1 MNLRPF
7 DPIQSRGLTLKQVTP
22 TVSPITVNQ
31 FAQYARIDTPD
42 QAERDLIGDILLA
55 CTEWA
60 ETYTT
65 QPATEL
71 EFIAEW
77 DVAGGELTMPRNPVV
92 SVESLTINGEAVGTF
107 DLYGA
112 NNEILSIPEAG
123 YRTRVEFTAG
133 YATLPASYRIAL
145 LKMALTAYENREDLM
160 ESGTLV
166 PVNAKTFFSTQR
178 RIVI

>member
-7 DPIQSRGLTLKQVTP
+7 EPIQSRGLTLKQVTP
-22 TVSPITVNQ
+22 TASPITVDY
-31 FAQYARIDTPD
+31 FAQYARIDAPD
-42 QAERDLIGDILLA
+42 QAERDLIADILLA

-60 ETYTT
+60 EKYTT
-65 QPATEL
+65 EPATEL

-77 DVAGGELTMPRNPVV
+77 EIAGGELSLPRLPVV
-92 SVESLTINGEAVGTF
+92 SVESLTINDVATATF

-133 YATLPASYRIAL
+133 HTTLPPSYRIAL

-160 ESGTLV
+160 EQGTLV
-166 PVNAKTFFSTQR
+166 PVNAKTFFATQR